1 MDEKSLQERARKTKD
16 QIDKELQAALLR
28 LKKEKK

>member
-1 MDEKSLQERARKTKD
+1 MNEKSLQERAQKTKD

>member
-1 MDEKSLQERARKTKD
+1 MNEKSLQERARKTKD